1 MFVIQVAALA
11 AFAFLAYKAVSDV
24 APIAHASHGAQ
35 PVTRISAERL
45 ARGEIDR
52 GEYERIVRTMIG

>member
-1 MFVIQVAALA
+1 MFVIQMAALA

-24 APIAHASHGAQ
+24 APITHTSYGAQ
-35 PVTRISAERL
+35 PFTRISAERL

-52 GEYERIVRTMIG
+52 GEYERIVRIMVG